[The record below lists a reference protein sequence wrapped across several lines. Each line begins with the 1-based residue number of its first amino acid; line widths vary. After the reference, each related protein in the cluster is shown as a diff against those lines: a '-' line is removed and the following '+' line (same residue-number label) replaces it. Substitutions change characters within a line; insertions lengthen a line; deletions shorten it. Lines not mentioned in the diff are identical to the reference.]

1 MTQMG
6 TNGTNGPVL
15 IGPNDPKRTGPNG
28 AKLKGDNFN
37 YE

>member
-1 MTQMG
+1 MTHMS

-15 IGPNDPKRTGPNG
+15 FGSFDPKRTGPNG

>member
-6 TNGTNGPVL
+6 TNGTIGPVL
-15 IGPNDPKRTGPNG
+15 FGPNDPKRTGPNG